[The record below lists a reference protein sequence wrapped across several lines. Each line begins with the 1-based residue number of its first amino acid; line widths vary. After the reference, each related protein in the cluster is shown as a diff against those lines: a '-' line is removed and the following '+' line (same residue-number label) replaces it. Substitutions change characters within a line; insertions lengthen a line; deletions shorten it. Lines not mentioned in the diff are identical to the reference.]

1 MKLKEY
7 IKNLQE
13 IERQYPDLEV
23 VYSIDDE
30 GNGFSRA
37 HHTPCIGNY
46 QDGDFINDDSTEEF
60 KKEFKINAVCI
71 N

>member
-1 MKLKEY
+1 MTLKEY
-7 IKNLQE
+7 IKNLQAVE
-13 IERQYPDLEV
+13 KKYPDLEV

-37 HHTPCIGNY
+37 HHTPCIGDY
-46 QDGDFINDDSTEEF
+46 QDGEFIAYENTEEF
-60 KKEFKINAVCI
+60 KENFKINAVCI